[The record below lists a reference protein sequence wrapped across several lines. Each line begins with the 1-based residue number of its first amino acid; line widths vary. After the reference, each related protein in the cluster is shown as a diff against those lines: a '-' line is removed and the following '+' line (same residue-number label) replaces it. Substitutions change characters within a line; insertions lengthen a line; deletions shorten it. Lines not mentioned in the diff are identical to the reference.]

1 MTPHFSDVK
10 LTDLFNLVRFEKQAQ
25 TQRTEGQLWLCL
37 PLGLPMY
44 ATVAVTDKLG
54 EWIAENMI
62 RDGGNLDRNY
72 HLEVQFYDRDHVAH
86 VFIKYQDILGSR
98 LLCVVPQTELM
109 DFIAPP
115 VPGDVEELAA
125 VVSEKFAQV
134 KKGGRK

>member
-37 PLGLPMY
+37 PRGLPMY
-44 ATVAVTDKLG
+44 TTVAVTDKLG

-86 VFIKYQDILGSR
+86 VSIKYQDILGSR

>member
-1 MTPHFSDVK
+1 MTQHFPDVK

-44 ATVAVTDKLG
+44 TTVAVTDKLG

-86 VFIKYQDILGSR
+86 VFIKYQDILGSK
-98 LLCVVPQTELM
+98 LLCVVPQTEIM

-115 VPGDVEELAA
+115 VPGELEKLVSA
-125 VVSEKFAQV
+125 VPEAQL
-134 KKGGRK
+134 KKAGRK

>member
-1 MTPHFSDVK
+1 MTPHFPDVK
-10 LTDLFNLVRFEKQAQ
+10 LTDLFNLVRFEKQAW
-25 TQRTEGQLWLCL
+25 TQRAEGQLWLCL

-62 RDGGNLDRNY
+62 RDGGNLDHNY
-72 HLEVQFYDRDHVAH
+72 HLEVQFYDRDHVAD

-115 VPGDVEELAA
+115 VPAA
-125 VVSEKFAQV
+125 VVSEKLAQG

>member
-44 ATVAVTDKLG
+44 TTVAVTDKLG
-54 EWIAENMI
+54 EWIAEHMI

-72 HLEVQFYDRDHVAH
+72 HLEVQLYDRADSAH
-86 VFIKYQDILGSR
+86 VFIKYQDILGSQ
-98 LLCVVPQTELM
+98 LLCDVPRTQLL
-109 DFIAPP
+109 DFLAQP
-115 VPGDVEELAA
+115 VPGDVEKLAA
-125 VVSEKFAQV
+125 AVPEAQV